1 VGDYF
6 ILIPIVVTTISCL
19 VLLVLVLLAYIIT
32 NKPFTVIS
40 LNNDAITFIDELQSE
55 FYEEDYDITDN

>member
-1 VGDYF
+1 MGDYF

>member
-1 VGDYF
+1 MGDYF

-55 FYEEDYDITDN
+55 FYEEDYDIKDN

>member
-1 VGDYF
+1 MGDYF

-19 VLLVLVLLAYIIT
+19 VLLVLVLIAYIIT